1 MILSEFNPDCGLCV
15 AKMFGLGFQE
25 KLVPYSKKPT
35 PVPITISRLQKK
47 GLKGRVIV
55 VVDFKTSKEQRYILP
70 LDGGNP

>member
-35 PVPITISRLQKK
+35 AVPITISRLQKK
-47 GLKGRVIV
+47 GPKGRVIV
-55 VVDFKTSKEQRYILP
+55 VVANLT
-70 LDGGNP
+70 

>member
-1 MILSEFNPDCGLCV
+1 MLRFYT
-15 AKMFGLGFQE
+15 
-25 KLVPYSKKPT
+25 LVFKKKWFHSQPSKA
-35 PVPITISRLQKK
+35 PVPIEISRLQKT